1 MDGYPSPGQPW
12 HHYVGVGQPSLLGAV
27 VLLLSMFALLV
38 ILSAARWVALWCVA
52 WTGAWRCRPKSA
64 RAPGSLTESRHDAQP
79 VLASDRE
86 REETTRI
93 VSQAIGDGRLSVE
106 EGGQRIDSVLRSR
119 HRHELTSLVAD
130 LPPAVSA
137 STPVISAAL
146 RFALLAVA
154 ANGSRRRSRS
164 GRRRA
169 VGAVAAR
176 RSRPE
181 RVGVA
186 PWSVKAFE
194 AGATT
199 FVGTDSGFRGNGLTR
214 H

>member
-1 MDGYPSPGQPW
+1 
-12 HHYVGVGQPSLLGAV
+12 
-27 VLLLSMFALLV
+27 MFALLV

-52 WTGAWRCRPKSA
+52 RTGAWRCRPKSA
-64 RAPGSLTESRHDAQP
+64 PAPGSPTESRHDAQP

-93 VSQAIGDGRLSVE
+93 VSQAIGEGRLSVE

-154 ANGSRRRSRS
+154 AN
-164 GRRRA
+164 A
-169 VGAVAAR
+169 VLAAVLVQAVAGLWELW
-176 RSRPE
+176 PL
-181 RVGVA
+181 RVPVA
-186 PWSVKAFE
+186 LTASVLLPWSVKAFE
-194 AGATT
+194 RRVRPPSLGPIL
-199 FVGTDSGFRGNGLTR
+199 VSRGNGLTR